1 MLITKNTRVADIL
14 REYGDIADVMEVFG
28 IKRVGRYSIRALATK
43 AVTVEWAARIHG
55 VPLNEFLR
63 ILKKAV
69 ANPEKT
75 GPANALKGK
84 YFNLAK
90 SKLKI
95 SHWSTIVV
103 LLSLLLFFFALP
115 HTLEDFATGEPAKAG
130 IPAYV
135 LAYVIAGMFALQ
147 GLGLL
152 WIARQM
158 HRGYVLH
165 AFLGIFWPISAGVTQ
180 LPTILSG
187 APYRAGFISIFNVGG
202 MLLIGVLLFMTSI
215 LALRVNQSR

>member
-1 MLITKNTRVADIL
+1 MAKTKL
-14 REYGDIADVMEVFG
+14 E
-28 IKRVGRYSIRALATK
+28 
-43 AVTVEWAARIHG
+43 
-55 VPLNEFLR
+55 
-63 ILKKAV
+63 
-69 ANPEKT
+69 
-75 GPANALKGK
+75 
-84 YFNLAK
+84 
-90 SKLKI
+90 I

-130 IPAYV
+130 VSTFV

-147 GLGLL
+147 GLGLF

-180 LPTILSG
+180 LPAILSG
-187 APYRAGFISIFNVGG
+187 VPYRAGFMSVFYVGG
-202 MLLIGVLLFMTSI
+202 MLLIGVLLLMTSI
-215 LALRVNQSR
+215 LALRVNPSRQFNPGK